1 MLYLV
6 GVPDHL
12 QLHDY
17 GTVTERILAR
27 DPLDEIHRA
36 FMLFDDDKT
45 GKISLKNLKRVAK
58 DLGDRLEEE
67 ELYVRLRLKLVTH
80 TNDHP

>member
-1 MLYLV
+1 MCE
-6 GVPDHL
+6 
-12 QLHDY
+12 
-17 GTVTERILAR
+17 VTERILAR

-67 ELYVRLRLKLVTH
+67 ELCVSSKIHLESYAEF
-80 TNDHP
+80 

>member
-1 MLYLV
+1 MLYLI

-12 QLHDY
+12 QLCNC

-67 ELYVRLRLKLVTH
+67 ELYVRLQLKLVTH

>member
-1 MLYLV
+1 MSLA
-6 GVPDHL
+6 GVPNYPQPCDH
-12 QLHDY
+12 

-67 ELYVRLRLKLVTH
+67 ELFVHLLLVFVFGA
-80 TNDHP
+80 NCQP